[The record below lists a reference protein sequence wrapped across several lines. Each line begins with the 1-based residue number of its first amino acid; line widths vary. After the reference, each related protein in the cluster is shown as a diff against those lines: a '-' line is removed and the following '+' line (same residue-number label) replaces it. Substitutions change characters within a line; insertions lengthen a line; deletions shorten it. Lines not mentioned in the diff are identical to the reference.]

1 MQKLIAEQRG
11 GGQPGE
17 GNLSI
22 LPSESQV
29 MSARVALS
37 VGSSSSLCRGMMGN
51 SWSIAHM
58 SGADLKTAHHPT
70 LRPTS
75 LILQSKKKGSCT
87 CTIAAFNQVLIALYP
102 ERRDLR
108 RPPDKVAVQWHLD
121 GQVFKVKG
129 PLLTPSDRM
138 DMVKI

>member
-1 MQKLIAEQRG
+1 MNTAVRLKASSRIAKADCRAARG
-11 GGQPGE
+11 GKPGE

-70 LRPTS
+70 LRPAS
-75 LILQSKKKGSCT
+75 LILQSREGSCT
-87 CTIAAFNQVLIALYP
+87 CNIAASSQVPTVL
-102 ERRDLR
+102 
-108 RPPDKVAVQWHLD
+108 
-121 GQVFKVKG
+121 
-129 PLLTPSDRM
+129 
-138 DMVKI
+138 